1 MDKVLNP
8 NDLHESMTPV
18 TDKTCALTFY
28 RWFWRKEDLIV
39 KQVGT
44 FAVASICI
52 ASISVQSGKV
62 GETRTGFQNRKQKK
76 KKKTQNFQSFQKEL
90 EELGFALVKHDDKH
104 LCRPALLAGNNKDL
118 AGVAWQSSVHS
129 DIAFFLILFFSMSA
143 LPIILKHSSAS
154 AGLSSHYNKT
164 CLKGS

>member
-1 MDKVLNP
+1 M
-8 NDLHESMTPV
+8 NDACNGQNLHINS
-18 TDKTCALTFY
+18 LH
-28 RWFWRKEDLIV
+28 RWFWRKDDFIV

-76 KKKTQNFQSFQKEL
+76 KKKTQNFQLLRKEL
-90 EELGFALVKHDDKH
+90 EELEFILVKHDKH

-118 AGVAWQSSVHS
+118 VGVAWQSSVHS
-129 DIAFFLILFFSMSA
+129 YIAFFFGFVSRCRLFLSYRSTIRQVLGCSA
-143 LPIILKHSSAS
+143 TTVRPVYKDL
-154 AGLSSHYNKT
+154 G
-164 CLKGS
+164 